1 MRTAAKRPH
10 RDPVQFPERFLNQR
24 ALDDPLWLR
33 SLRFA
38 ISVLTP
44 PGVCWALHYD
54 QGIVFALVPSIASF
68 STDPG
73 GPPLSRLIWAAGG
86 GMAFVAGNVAGGL
99 VPNGAESAA
108 LFAADGAIYAF
119 SESSHQLVVTIA
131 RFLCFGMAIGAF
143 YAHATLLDV
152 AIVAS
157 AVAFVFL
164 VSLAADLL
172 RGGLRASTAPTLRE
186 FIDGIEARE
195 TERLVF
201 AASAAIAVAL
211 AYAAAATFHLSRPYW
226 TFIALLLVLRLD
238 FMSSWNLV
246 IQRIAGTICGVIVA
260 GLVVVLFP
268 SRAVQAGAMLIAALL
283 RWPAQQRH
291 NMLGVAALTAFVMLL
306 IDLAANTRQE
316 ALLFLGARLLDT
328 ITGCLFALIALL
340 LTWTGMMIIRKSGWR
355 TAREGR

>member
-1 MRTAAKRPH
+1 MQLA
-10 RDPVQFPERFLNQR
+10 ERFFNQR
-24 ALDDPLWLR
+24 TLDDPLWLR

-54 QGIVFALVPSIASF
+54 QEIVFALVPSIASF

-73 GPPLSRLIWAAGG
+73 GPPVSRLMWTAGG

-99 VPNGAESAA
+99 VPNGAESVA
-108 LFAADGAIYAF
+108 LFAAAGAIYAF

-143 YAHATLLDV
+143 YAHAKLIDV

-164 VSLAADLL
+164 VSLAADLV
-172 RGGLRASTAPTLRE
+172 RGGLRASTAPTPRQ
-186 FIDGIEARE
+186 FIDGIETRE

-211 AYAAAATFHLSRPYW
+211 AYAATASFQLARSYW
-226 TFIALLLVLRLD
+226 TLLALVLVLRLD
-238 FMSSWNLV
+238 FMSSWRLV
-246 IQRIAGTICGVIVA
+246 VQRIAGTFGGVIVA
-260 GLVVVLFP
+260 GLVVIVFP
-268 SRAVQAGAMLIAALL
+268 SHAVQAGAMLIAALL

-328 ITGCLFALIALL
+328 IIGCLFALVALC
-340 LTWTGMMIIRKSGWR
+340 LTWGAMMVLRKSGWQM
-355 TAREGR
+355 AGKGS

>member
-1 MRTAAKRPH
+1 
-10 RDPVQFPERFLNQR
+10 
-24 ALDDPLWLR
+24 LR

-119 SESSHQLVVTIA
+119 SESLHQLVVTIA

-164 VSLAADLL
+164 VSLATDLL

-195 TERLVF
+195 TERLVSPRPPRLPWRSPTRRQRRSTCHGLIGRSSRCF
-201 AASAAIAVAL
+201 SSCGWISCRAGTSSSNASPAQSAA
-211 AYAAAATFHLSRPYW
+211 
-226 TFIALLLVLRLD
+226 
-238 FMSSWNLV
+238 
-246 IQRIAGTICGVIVA
+246 
-260 GLVVVLFP
+260 
-268 SRAVQAGAMLIAALL
+268 
-283 RWPAQQRH
+283 
-291 NMLGVAALTAFVMLL
+291 
-306 IDLAANTRQE
+306 
-316 ALLFLGARLLDT
+316 
-328 ITGCLFALIALL
+328 
-340 LTWTGMMIIRKSGWR
+340 
-355 TAREGR
+355 

>member
-1 MRTAAKRPH
+1 
-10 RDPVQFPERFLNQR
+10 VQLPERFLNQR

-108 LFAADGAIYAF
+108 LFAAAGAIYAF

-268 SRAVQAGAMLIAALL
+268 SRARAGGSDADCRAPALAGAAAAQYAWRCRTHCLCHAAHRSRREHAAGGAALS
-283 RWPAQQRH
+283 RRTPARH
-291 NMLGVAALTAFVMLL
+291 DHRLPVRAYRPL
-306 IDLAANTRQE
+306 IDLDGDDDHPQE
-316 ALLFLGARLLDT
+316 RL
-328 ITGCLFALIALL
+328 AH
-340 LTWTGMMIIRKSGWR
+340 RKRRPLNR
-355 TAREGR
+355 TNEAPI